1 MLRILILDF
10 DGVIVESNNAKT
22 EAFRE
27 LFNMFPSHADHMM
40 AYHHEHVSVT
50 RFAKFDHLLQR
61 LGKKDDRRLRANMV
75 EMFSLLVRKRMLEVP
90 LVPGAE
96 TFLQTIATKLP
107 MYLASVTPTE
117 ELEEILVHHNLL
129 HWFRNVYGCPPWTKP
144 EAILNILSTEK
155 ISPSEALL
163 IGDSAGDQR
172 AAHETGVQ
180 FLGRDSGLP
189 FDEPVPKQFPDM
201 HELEEHLL
209 KNLL

>member
-1 MLRILILDF
+1 
-10 DGVIVESNNAKT
+10 
-22 EAFRE
+22 
-27 LFNMFPSHADHMM
+27 M
-40 AYHHEHVSVT
+40 AYHYEHVSVT

-61 LGKKDDRRLRANMV
+61 LGKKDDRRLRADM
-75 EMFSLLVRKRMLEVP
+75 EDKFSLLVRKRMLEVP

-107 MYLASVTPTE
+107 MYLASVTPAE

-144 EAILNILSTEK
+144 EAILDILNTEK

-172 AAHETGVQ
+172 AAHETGIQ

-189 FDEPVPKQFPDM
+189 FDEPAPKQFPDM
-201 HELEEHLL
+201 HELAEHLL
-209 KNLL
+209 ESLL